1 MRVTNG
7 MIINTTLNGLYSN
20 MNNIN
25 KTYAQMVT
33 GKKIQTVS
41 DDPIIA
47 GRALKLKTSVLET
60 EQYQS
65 NAKEALSFMEI
76 TEASMKNMTEILKTI
91 RTKCVQ
97 ASTGTLEA
105 EDKETIKTEIAQL
118 WKQIQQ
124 EANGTYNGR
133 YVFSGYKTSK
143 PLVLDKNY
151 EIKDNP
157 LKVTYDT
164 TIGSKSSVADGTE
177 LADGSIVAAGST
189 IGKGSII
196 NAGSELG
203 KGTVLS
209 EADAETMLGL
219 TFEAGKYTFDKEN
232 TLKADT
238 VISQDALDKLKAAGV
253 TVDCTEIMDENGVG
267 TGKYTVNTD
276 ATIPVNTHLEDDV
289 ASELF
294 GLKSSGDGTYTTTVK
309 HTTVNKPTGQP
320 YTLTGEMTVGAT
332 TTLKAGAGEQTILK
346 GNSTLAQNS
355 VVREGSTLAVGSTLG
370 KGTLNP
376 EVVGKIDGQA
386 IQYEIGVNSTIT
398 VNTEGMDDTFLQMEK
413 SFNEMFLLL
422 EDSLKDDSIT
432 TEQLHNKFTSMLD
445 EIDDIMANISEK
457 TSDLGSRES
466 RVDYV
471 QSRLIDQKT
480 SYKNLLSETEDVDI
494 EEVYTNFNVQY
505 ATYQSA
511 LQATSKI
518 ITNTLADYL

>member
-1 MRVTNG
+1 MIMRVTNG

-189 IGKGSII
+189 IGKDSVI

-219 TFEAGKYTFDKEN
+219 TFEAGKYTFDKDN

-294 GLKSSGDGTYTTTVK
+294 GLKSSGDGTYTTTTK
-309 HTTVNKPTGQP
+309 HETIAKCE
-320 YTLTGEMTVGAT
+320 LTGEMTVGAT
-332 TTLKAGAGEQTILK
+332 TTLKAGVGEQTILK
-346 GNSTLAQNS
+346 GNSTLAENS
-355 VVREGSTLAVGSTLG
+355 VVKEGSTLAVGSTLG

-445 EIDDIMANISEK
+445 ELDDIMANISEK